1 MKILASLKSG
11 AISSARAWKEILLV
25 WILILFI
32 VGMVALP
39 LKSGIKSM
47 LGDSMATELLAGGIN
62 LDILTDSGTNIRT
75 ILSLFSSGLLM
86 LILTGFL
93 LNVFLTGGLFLILRK
108 SEGLPTIRL
117 FFDGCVSNFWSFL
130 VILFFDSLMIIA
142 LVLIVIVVPLII
154 ATSGGTPGEGTILKT
169 FRSFAIVF
177 ALILPVLILVAD
189 YARAWQVSNDKK
201 AGFKALGFGFRLTF
215 KTFISSYPLML
226 ILVVFQV
233 LYCIL
238 IISKL
243 LMWTPV
249 TGGGVFLFFL
259 LSQLLFVIKVLLRT
273 WRYGSITSLM
283 EKSI

>member
-1 MKILASLKSG
+1 MKILDSLKSG
-11 AISSARAWKEILLV
+11 AISSVRAWKEILLIC
-25 WILILFI
+25 ILTLFI

-47 LGDSMATELLAGGIN
+47 LGDSMVTELLTGGVN
-62 LDILTDSGTNIRT
+62 LDVLSDSVANIRT
-75 ILSLFSSGLLM
+75 IFSLFSSGFLM
-86 LILTGFL
+86 LMLTGFI
-93 LNVFLTGGLFLILRK
+93 LNVFLTGGLFSILRK
-108 SEGLPTIRL
+108 SEELPSVRL
-117 FFDGCVSNFWSFL
+117 FFDGCISNFWSFL

-142 LVLIVIVVPLII
+142 LTLIVVGVPLII
-154 ATSGGTPGEGTILKT
+154 TTSGGTPAEGAMLNT

-177 ALILPVLILVAD
+177 AFILPVFILVVD
-189 YARAWQVSNDKK
+189 YARAWQVTNDKK

-226 ILVVFQV
+226 ILVAFQV
-233 LYCIL
+233 LYGVL

-243 LMWTPV
+243 LLWTPV
-249 TGGGVFLFFL
+249 TGGGVFLLFL